1 MASNQ
6 EELLLALMS
15 MGFEY
20 ENCREV
26 IDDGITVLEEAVQR
40 YKFYYYFY

>member
-40 YKFYYYFY
+40 YKNYYYFY